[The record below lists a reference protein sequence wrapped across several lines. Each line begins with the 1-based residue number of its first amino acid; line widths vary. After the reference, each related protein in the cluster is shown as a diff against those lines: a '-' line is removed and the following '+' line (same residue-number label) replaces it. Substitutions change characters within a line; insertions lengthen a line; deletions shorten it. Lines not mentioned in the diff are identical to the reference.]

1 MTCSSSMVLFL
12 TDWKLMFETLSGQLK
27 EFGLSLLGAVFVVLL
42 GVEVWMGSGGRG
54 DLSEGKVVSRN
65 ENELDSSMGVVL
77 KRDEE
82 KDGRPH

>member
-1 MTCSSSMVLFL
+1 MIC
-12 TDWKLMFETLSGQLK
+12 Q
-27 EFGLSLLGAVFVVLL
+27 
-42 GVEVWMGSGGRG
+42 
-54 DLSEGKVVSRN
+54 KVKMCPKD

>member
-1 MTCSSSMVLFL
+1 MVLFL
-12 TDWKLMFETLSGQLK
+12 TDWKFMFKTLSGRLK
-27 EFGLSLLGAVFVVLL
+27 EFGLLGAVFVVLL
-42 GVEVWMGSGGRG
+42 GVEVWMGFGGCG
-54 DLSEGKVVSRN
+54 DLSEAKVVSRD

>member
-1 MTCSSSMVLFL
+1 M
-12 TDWKLMFETLSGQLK
+12 K
-27 EFGLSLLGAVFVVLL
+27 EFGLLGAVFVVLL

-54 DLSEGKVVSRN
+54 DLSEAKVVSRD

-82 KDGRPH
+82 KDGRQH

>member
-1 MTCSSSMVLFL
+1 MDLFL
-12 TDWKLMFETLSGQLK
+12 TDWKFMFKTLSGRLK
-27 EFGLSLLGAVFVVLL
+27 EFGLLGAVFVVLL
-42 GVEVWMGSGGRG
+42 GVEVWMGSG
-54 DLSEGKVVSRN
+54 DLSEAKVVSRD

>member
-1 MTCSSSMVLFL
+1 MVLFL
-12 TDWKLMFETLSGQLK
+12 TDSKFMFKTLSGRLK
-27 EFGLSLLGAVFVVLL
+27 EFGLLGAVFVVLL
-42 GVEVWMGSGGRG
+42 GVEVWMGSG
-54 DLSEGKVVSRN
+54 DLAEAKVVSRD